1 MKKIEFAIIER
12 FALGIL
18 IGFSYLPEDESSD
31 FSELNIYV
39 IFIVLQWGGKQNTQS
54 QKETRRKT
62 KRLYD

>member
-12 FALGIL
+12 FALSIL

-39 IFIVLQWGGKQNTQS
+39 IFIVLHFKFYNDAHT
-54 QKETRRKT
+54 
-62 KRLYD
+62 

>member
-31 FSELNIYV
+31 FGELNIYV
-39 IFIVLQWGGKQNTQS
+39 IFIVLHFKFYNNADT
-54 QKETRRKT
+54 
-62 KRLYD
+62 

>member
-18 IGFSYLPEDESSD
+18 IGFSYLPEDVSSD

-39 IFIVLQWGGKQNTQS
+39 IFIVLHFKFYNNADT
-54 QKETRRKT
+54 
-62 KRLYD
+62 